1 MRTKI
6 LSMLRQSEG
15 YVSGQQM
22 CDALHISRT
31 AVWKNINQLKEEGYK
46 IEAQNKLGYKLT
58 ECPDILSRHELESR
72 LSESVMGR
80 KVVYY
85 EETDSTNIA
94 ARQLDEH
101 DGLHGTLVVAERQT
115 AGKGRRGHSWESP
128 QGQGI
133 WMSLV
138 LRPDI
143 LPVKASML
151 TLVMALA
158 VAQGIE
164 KVTGIQTQIKWPNDI
179 VAEGKKLCG
188 ILTEMSTEME
198 YIQRV
203 VIGVGINVNIKE
215 FPEEIAATASSLYLL
230 TGKTWGR
237 AVLIQEVMKSFEK
250 WYNVFM
256 ESQDLSGLV
265 QEYEERLVN
274 RGNQVKIIR
283 EEADYTGV
291 AKGITPLGEL
301 IVERADGSLEYVLSG
316 EVSVR
321 GVYGYV

>member
-72 LSESVMGR
+72 LSEGVMGR

>member
-6 LSMLRQSEG
+6 LSMLRQAEG

-72 LSESVMGR
+72 LSEGVMGR

-291 AKGITPLGEL
+291 AKGITPFGEL

>member
-72 LSESVMGR
+72 LSEGVMGR

-291 AKGITPLGEL
+291 AKGITPFGEL